1 MLLGL
6 IVEQVTGRPLGEV
19 ITTEIIERLGLQG
32 TSYPTSAEMP
42 DPHPTAYLP
51 EPSAVSN
58 ESTNFTTPT
67 TDIMLGLVT
76 ELYPEALRP

>member
-1 MLLGL
+1 
-6 IVEQVTGRPLGEV
+6 V
-19 ITTEIIERLGLQG
+19 
-32 TSYPTSAEMP
+32 
-42 DPHPTAYLP
+42 
-51 EPSAVSN
+51 AVSN